1 MQAELDT
8 AAEQELQE
16 YIEWLY
22 LRSGRTS
29 GSREGLLEWRSQQ
42 LLEQD
47 RRTFEM
53 LKGAA

>member
-8 AAEQELQE
+8 AADQELLE

-22 LRSGRTS
+22 LRSGRTC

-47 RRTFEM
+47 RRTFE
-53 LKGAA
+53 LLQGAA

>member
-8 AAEQELQE
+8 AVEQELQE

-22 LRSGRTS
+22 LRSGRIC
-29 GSREGLLEWRSQQ
+29 GSREGLIEWRAQQ
-42 LLEQD
+42 LLDQD
-47 RRTFEM
+47 RRTFEL